1 MLPETETFKY
11 ILEALITFLK
21 TMQSLVGEIFVT
33 KFFHNLS
40 TGTKTFKQRVD
51 VKRNK
56 PTKSSLM
63 ETFLEIRL
71 ISRKISMLR
80 L

>member
-1 MLPETETFKY
+1 
-11 ILEALITFLK
+11 
-21 TMQSLVGEIFVT
+21 MQSLVGEIFVT

-51 VKRNK
+51 VKKNK
-56 PTKSSLM
+56 ATKSSLM

-71 ISRKISMLR
+71 ISRKISVKALIRKESVKWTPVKCYFLFLR
-80 L
+80 F